1 MKAMDTTSDQ
11 VNLDQIHR
19 QFIATRSDAT
29 ETDNWKLLITHDE
42 IQGMIQWLANRIN
55 QTFRGEKIVVTC
67 ILKGCA
73 YFLVDLTK
81 RLTIP
86 HSLYFIEASS
96 YHDQQL
102 QSEAIEI
109 LSRLVPS
116 KFQGRKVI
124 LLDELY
130 DNGFTLHAVK
140 HKLIDE
146 TKIQASDIFTCTLFH
161 KFKSHHNYGLPDLVG
176 FRDLPDLW
184 YVGYGLDDKQEK
196 RNWPHLYAI
205 PKLPGIPTGPD
216 DSIFETTE
224 EGRQHY
230 HTIRNTIVSMIRH

>member
-1 MKAMDTTSDQ
+1 MKGMEHDLVEIDR
-11 VNLDQIHR
+11 IHR
-19 QFIATRSDAT
+19 QFIETRSDAT
-29 ETDNWKLLITHDE
+29 DTDNWKLLITHDE
-42 IQGMIQWLANRIN
+42 IDGMIQRLAEMINRK
-55 QTFRGEKIVVTC
+55 FKGEKIVVTC

-81 RLTIP
+81 KLTIP

-96 YHDQQL
+96 YHDTQL
-102 QSEAIEI
+102 QSETIEL

-116 KFQGRKVI
+116 KFHGRKVI

-140 HKLIDE
+140 QRLIEE

-161 KFKSHHNYGLPDLVG
+161 KSKAHNNYDLPDLVG
-176 FRDLPDLW
+176 FRNLPDLW
-184 YVGYGLDDKQEK
+184 YVGYGLDDQQEK

-205 PKLPGIPTGPD
+205 PKLPGIPKGTD
-216 DSIFETTE
+216 DIIFESTE
-224 EGRQHY
+224 NGRQHY
-230 HTIRNTIVSMIRH
+230 HQIRNTIISMLRH